1 MAARRIALGT
11 VFAAVLAVS
20 SFSVGGCGRHR
31 GEPLY
36 ASTVIVG
43 DSVLVRVKHAYVK
56 GDRVVVKTYME
67 NRTDQPVTIDR
78 DAIGLRLANGNVIP
92 RASGRTTRHEPY
104 VLGPREGRDVHV
116 DFRLGG
122 RHVRVDE
129 AHLVIDGVSIGDEE
143 PRELGE
149 VALSSRHAIRR
160 NVAKMSAEEAEAA
173 KAGAEDG
180 EEVEEAGEEAAA
192 EEAAAEEA
200 AAEPAE
206 ASDGEAEAEPVEE
219 PSESWQIGN

>member
-1 MAARRIALGT
+1 MAARRFALSAVLT
-11 VFAAVLAVS
+11 AALAVS
-20 SFSVGGCGRHR
+20 SLAVGGCGRHR

-67 NRTDQPVTIDR
+67 NRTDEPVTIDR
-78 DAIGLRLANGNVIP
+78 DALALKLKDGSVIP
-92 RASGRTTRHEPY
+92 RASGRTTQHKPY
-104 VLGPREGRDVHV
+104 VLAPREGRDVHV

-122 RHVRVDE
+122 RNAYIDE
-129 AHLVIDGVSIGDEE
+129 AALVIDGVQIGDEE

-160 NVAKMSAEEAEAA
+160 NIAKQSAAEHEAA
-173 KAGAEDG
+173 KVEQAEE
-180 EEVEEAGEEAAA
+180 EEVEEGAPGEDGVEASDASEPAEA
-192 EEAAAEEA
+192 EEE
-200 AAEPAE
+200 AEPAE
-206 ASDGEAEAEPVEE
+206 A
-219 PSESWQIGN
+219 WQIGK

>member
-1 MAARRIALGT
+1 MAARRFALSAVLT
-11 VFAAVLAVS
+11 AALAVS
-20 SFSVGGCGRHR
+20 SFSLGGCGRHR

-67 NRTDQPVTIDR
+67 NRTDKPVTIDR
-78 DAIGLRLANGNVIP
+78 DAIALKLNDGSVIP
-92 RASGRTTRHEPY
+92 RASGRTTQHEPY
-104 VLGPREGRDVHV
+104 VLSPREGRDVHV

-122 RHVRVDE
+122 RNAHIDE
-129 AHLVIDGVSIGDEE
+129 AALVIDGVTIGDEE

-160 NVAKMSAEEAEAA
+160 NIAKQSAAEHEAA
-173 KAGAEDG
+173 KAEQG
-180 EEVEEAGEEAAA
+180 EEEELEEAAPGEEAAEPSDASEPSEA
-192 EEAAAEEA
+192 EEE
-200 AAEPAE
+200 AEPA
-206 ASDGEAEAEPVEE
+206 
-219 PSESWQIGN
+219 ESWQIGK

>member
-1 MAARRIALGT
+1 MPCARCYAESMAARRIALGT
-11 VFAAVLAVS
+11 VFAAALAVS
-20 SFSVGGCGRHR
+20 SFSLGGCGRHR

-92 RASGRTTRHEPY
+92 RASGRTARHEPY

-160 NVAKMSAEEAEAA
+160 NVAKQSAEEHEAA
-173 KAGAEDG
+173 KADAGD
-180 EEVEEAGEEAAA
+180 EEVEEAGEGAAV
-192 EEAAAEEA
+192 
-200 AAEPAE
+200 EPAE